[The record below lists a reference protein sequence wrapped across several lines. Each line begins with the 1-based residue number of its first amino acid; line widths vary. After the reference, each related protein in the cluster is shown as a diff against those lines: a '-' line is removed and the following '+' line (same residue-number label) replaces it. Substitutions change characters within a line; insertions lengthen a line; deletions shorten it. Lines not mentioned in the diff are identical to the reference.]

1 LLKLLG
7 PNDRSAKIT
16 TSKQNVSSSNEKMK
30 ASSTTSDGKL
40 ERILLGLDM
49 IV

>member
-1 LLKLLG
+1 LG
-7 PNDRSAKIT
+7 PNDRSAKIPT
-16 TSKQNVSSSNEKMK
+16 QKQNVSSSNEKPK

-40 ERILLGLDM
+40 KRILLGLDM